1 MRFRLHSWSFF
12 KQCCFFL
19 LYGLFLSSC
28 AVFKTTESPSRT
40 TASRPTAKAPASK
53 RPLAAKPKGAYNNYV
68 RDIVHTARS
77 FTGTPYRSGGN
88 DRRGI
93 DCSGLVASVYTQVG
107 LKVPRIS
114 WQQAEFGT
122 EVEEV
127 HNIKAGDWIF
137 YVPDAGKAGYVSHVG
152 IVTEVKGRSEILF
165 IHASSSKGVR
175 EDNLYS
181 KYFKNRFVKAVRPF

>member
-1 MRFRLHSWSFF
+1 MRFRLHSWSIFL
-12 KQCCFFL
+12 L

-28 AVFKTTESPSRT
+28 AVFKTSESPSRT
-40 TASRPTAKAPASK
+40 TASRPAAKAPASK
-53 RPLAAKPKGAYNNYV
+53 RPLAAKPKGSYTHYV

-93 DCSGLVASVYTQVG
+93 DCSGLVASVYTEVG

-152 IVTEVKGRSEILF
+152 IVTEVKGKSEILF